1 MSKANKNRE
10 AMTAIKDL
18 SASLFYKK
26 LRGEDMTAG
35 NQAAGNQLP
44 DRKSV
49 V

>member
-26 LRGEDMTAG
+26 LRGEDMAAG
-35 NQAAGNQLP
+35 NQAEIGRAH
-44 DRKSV
+44 V
-49 V
+49 